1 MGSFQSPSEGGKGL
15 RVHQPLKDILDKAL
29 DGAVLTREEIM
40 EILRIPLPS
49 LEAALVMASG
59 DFLTREACGGWAEV
73 HAQVGLNLS
82 PCPNDCS
89 FCSFAASN
97 QVFQKE
103 EEMEVGEVVLR
114 AQKAEA
120 DGANAIFLM
129 ATGDYPIGRY
139 VEVAREVRAGLK
151 ADTVMV
157 ANIGDFGLKDGRR
170 LKQAGF
176 AGIYHAVR
184 MGEGRDT
191 QISPETRLKT
201 IQFAK
206 ESELLVGT
214 CVEPVGPEHTP
225 EEICE
230 KTLIAR
236 EIQPCYSG
244 AARRIS
250 IPGSP
255 LEKFGMISEY
265 RMAFLVAVVRLA
277 MGRELVGN
285 CTHEPNLLGAG
296 SGANLFWAEAG
307 ANPRDTE
314 IETSKGRG
322 CDVGSCIRLFQEAD
336 FKLRKGPSVIYSETC
351 KKTQWETDEKPFKV

>member
-1 MGSFQSPSEGGKGL
+1 L
-15 RVHQPLKDILDKAL
+15 RVHLLIKDILDKAL
-29 DGAVLTREEIM
+29 DDAVLSREEIL

-49 LEAALVMASG
+49 LEAGMVMASG
-59 DFLTREACGGWAEV
+59 DFLTREACGGRAEV

-139 VEVAREVRAGLK
+139 VEIAREVRAGLK
-151 ADTVMV
+151 ANTVMV
-157 ANIGDFGLKDGRR
+157 ANTGDFGLKEGKR
-170 LKQAGF
+170 LKEAGF
-176 AGIYHAVR
+176 TGIYHAVR
-184 MGEGRDT
+184 MGEGKDT
-191 QISPETRLKT
+191 KISPETRRKT
-201 IQFAK
+201 IQAAK
-206 ESELLVGT
+206 ESGLLVGT

-225 EEICE
+225 EEITE

-244 AARRIS
+244 AARRIG

-277 MGRELVGN
+277 MGREVIGN
-285 CTHEPNLLGAG
+285 CTHEPNLLGAA

-307 ANPRDTE
+307 ANPRDTKA
-314 IETSKGRG
+314 ETSKGRG
-322 CDVGSCIRLFQEAD
+322 WDVGSCTRLFQEAD
-336 FKLRKGPSVIYSETC
+336 FEVREGPSVIYSEPHKRTEWDADNC
-351 KKTQWETDEKPFKV
+351 R

>member
-1 MGSFQSPSEGGKGL
+1 
-15 RVHQPLKDILDKAL
+15 LDKAL
-29 DGAVLTREEIM
+29 DGAHLTREEIL
-40 EILRIPLPS
+40 EVFRIPLPS
-49 LEAALVMASG
+49 LEAGLVMASA
-59 DFLTREACGGWAEV
+59 DFLTREACGGRAEV

-97 QVFQKE
+97 RVFQGR
-103 EEMEVGEVVLR
+103 EEMEVEEVVLR

-120 DGANAIFLM
+120 EGANAIFLM
-129 ATGDYPIGRY
+129 ATGDYPFGKFI
-139 VEVAREVRAGLK
+139 ETAREVKGRLK
-151 ADTVMV
+151 PDTVMV
-157 ANIGDFGLKDGRR
+157 ANTGDFGLKDGER

-191 QISPETRLKT
+191 KIFPETRMKT
-201 IQFAK
+201 IQAAR
-206 ESELLVGT
+206 EAGLLLGT
-214 CVEPVGPEHTP
+214 CVEPVGPEHAP
-225 EEICE
+225 EEITE
-230 KTLIAR
+230 KTMIAR

-244 AARRIS
+244 AARRIT

-277 MGRELVGN
+277 MGRELIGN
-285 CTHEPNLLGAG
+285 CTHEPNLLGAA

-314 IETSKGRG
+314 SETSKGRG
-322 CDVGSCIRLFQEAD
+322 CGVESCIRLFQEAD
-336 FKLRKGPSVIYSETC
+336 FQVYKGPSVIYSETHR
-351 KKTQWETDEKPFKV
+351 KTQ